1 VEEKSLTIWYIRN
14 ERIEEERP
22 AQRIKQ
28 GLLHLVEL
36 EVLVTNTLIV
46 HSNALNGKDA
56 VFFAEPAAVHLV
68 VWHCPEEENSNKGSQ

>member
-1 VEEKSLTIWYIRN
+1 VGDSLTVRYISN

-36 EVLVTNTLIV
+36 EVLVTNTLII
-46 HSNALNGKDA
+46 HSNALDREDL
-56 VFFAEPAAVHLV
+56 VFFAEPTAIHLV
-68 VWHCPEEENSNKGSQ
+68 VWHCPEEDDTNTGS